1 MSDNKIIKKV
11 AILGA
16 GVMGAQI
23 AAQCINVGLPVIL
36 FDLPSKSDD
45 GKPVNKNAIA
55 LKAIENLKKLKPA
68 PLGLSSDA
76 NLITPANYEDD
87 LGLLA
92 NCDLIIEAIAERLNW
107 KHALYEKVAPHI
119 PAHALFATNTSGLPI
134 GELAKGFSGD
144 LKKRFCGVH
153 FFNPPRYMHLL
164 ELIPAADTDPA
175 VLDALETFM
184 TSTIGKGVVRAKDTP
199 NFIGNRVGVFSILAV
214 FSESQKYGLGFDEV
228 DALTGSKLG
237 RAKSATFRT
246 SDVVGLDTMAHVIKT
261 MENSLQG
268 DSFSTLFK
276 TPEVVSQLIAKG
288 ALGQKTKAGFYRKDG
303 KNVLVLDA
311 ATGEYKPSTATI
323 EPLIERILKK
333 PIAERLGLLRETD
346 EPQAQF
352 LWAIYRDIFHYCAI
366 HLGEIAQSA
375 REIDFAMRWG
385 YGWDKGPFE
394 DWQAAGI
401 SQVAN
406 WIKEDIDAGKA
417 LSKEPLP
424 SWIFSGPVADRQAF
438 HTPEGSWSASENKY
452 IPRSSLPVY
461 QKQVFRAPLLGDG
474 SPDPKTAGTTV
485 FENTDFRAWVDANQ
499 PDVLIASFRS
509 KMNTFSPDVL
519 SGLQKAVEIAEAN
532 YAGLVIWQPTS
543 LKLGTPGG
551 PFSAG
556 ANLEAAMPM
565 VIKSGPAGVEPF
577 VKVFQDTMMKVK
589 YSQVPV
595 VAAVSG
601 IALGGGCELVIQS
614 ARRVAAMES
623 YIGLVEVGVGLLP
636 AGGGLKEAAIRAAQ
650 GIALAGNTNFLD
662 FTKASF
668 ENAAMAK
675 VSTSA
680 QEAMKMSYLQ
690 KGDIIVANVYE
701 LLAQAQNEVKAMRY
715 SGYRPPIPTLIPV
728 GGRSVAATVMSQVV
742 NMRDG
747 GFISEHDAHIA
758 QKIIEIITGG
768 DADAGTLVT
777 EEWLLKLERQAFVE
791 LIAHPKSMERIMG
804 ILQTGKPVRN

>member
-1 MSDNKIIKKV
+1 MTNKTTIKKV

-23 AAQCINVGLPVIL
+23 AAQCINVGLPVVL

-45 GKPVNKNAIA
+45 GKPVNKNAVA
-55 LKAIENLKKLKPA
+55 QKAIENLKKLKPA
-68 PLGLSSDA
+68 PLGLASEA
-76 NLITPANYEDD
+76 NLIIPANYDDD

-92 NCDLIIEAIAERLNW
+92 DCDLIIEAIAERLDW

-119 PAHALFATNTSGLPI
+119 PGHSFFATNTSGLPI
-134 GELAKGFSGD
+134 GELAKGFSGE

-175 VLDALETFM
+175 VLDTLETFM
-184 TSTIGKGVVRAKDTP
+184 TSTMGKGVVRAKDTP
-199 NFIGNRVGVFSILAV
+199 NFVGNRVGVFSILAV
-214 FSESQKYGLGFDEV
+214 FSEAQKFGLGFDEV
-228 DALTGSKLG
+228 DAITGSKLG
-237 RAKSATFRT
+237 RPKSATFRT

-261 MENSLQG
+261 MENSLQS
-268 DSFSTLFK
+268 DSFSILFK
-276 TPEVVSQLIAKG
+276 IPEVVSNLIEKG

-303 KNVLVLDA
+303 KNVLVLDQ
-311 ATGEYKPSTATI
+311 ATGEYKPSTATVD
-323 EPLIERILKK
+323 PLVDRILKR
-333 PIAERLGLLRETD
+333 PVGERLGLLRETED
-346 EPQAQF
+346 PQAQF
-352 LWAIYRDIFHYCAI
+352 LWSVYRDIFHYCAI
-366 HLGEIAQSA
+366 HLASIADSA

-394 DWQAAGI
+394 DWQAAGVT
-401 SQVAN
+401 QVAN
-406 WIKEDIDAGKA
+406 WIKEDIESGKT

-424 SWIFSGPVADRQAF
+424 SWVFNGPVAEKQAF

-452 IPRSSLPVY
+452 IPRSNLPVY
-461 QKQVFRAPLLGDG
+461 QKQVFRASLLGDG
-474 SPDPKTAGTTV
+474 SPDPRTAGTTIY
-485 FENTDFRAWVDANQ
+485 ENPDLRAWVYANQ
-499 PDVLIASFRS
+499 PEVLIASFKS

-519 SGLQKAVEIAEAN
+519 NGIQKAIELAEEN
-532 YAGLVIWQPTS
+532 YAGLVIWQPSS

-556 ANLEAAMPM
+556 ANLEAALPM
-565 VIKSGPAGVEPF
+565 VMKSGPAGVEPF
-577 VKVFQDTMMKVK
+577 VKLFQDTMMRVK
-589 YSQVPV
+589 YAQVPV
-595 VAAVSG
+595 VCAVSG
-601 IALGGGCELVIQS
+601 IALGGGCELVLQS
-614 ARRVAAMES
+614 ARRVAAIES
-623 YIGLVEVGVGLLP
+623 YIGLVEIGVGLLP

-650 GIALAGNTNFLD
+650 GVQLAGNVNYLD

-675 VSTSA
+675 VSSSA

-690 KGDIIVANVYE
+690 KGDIIVPNVYE
-701 LLAQAQNEVKAMRY
+701 LLALAQSQVKAMRY

-728 GGRSVAATVMSQVV
+728 GGRSVAATVMGQVV

-768 DADAGTLVT
+768 DVETGTLVT
-777 EEWLLKLERQAFVE
+777 EDWLLKLERKAFVE
-791 LIAHPKSMERIMG
+791 LIGHPKTMERIMG
-804 ILQTGKPVRN
+804 ILQNGKPVRN